1 MLIILYNKNNT
12 MLGRGAPVERDNLG
26 YNRPVYILW
35 HELCTNSHSINY

>member
-26 YNRPVYILW
+26 CNRPDYAI
-35 HELCTNSHSINY
+35 CQFIYYGM